1 MTPAV
6 SIRREAA
13 ISFVVNGVLSLAFFL
28 GVFGTAPRPLGWMAP
43 DNLALDFV
51 PQSIAVALMSALVP
65 ALIARKRL
73 GNAPALRPIL
83 IRAALFALAGA
94 VLGGFLAFSIGTAA
108 FPAIGWAMA
117 LMMKI
122 AYGGALGVLVATL
135 ALRPLVSSV
144 RDSISG
150 PWPCDRG

>member
-13 ISFVVNGVLSLAFFL
+13 ISFVINGVLSLAFFL

-94 VLGGFLAFSIGTAA
+94 VLGGFLAFSIGMAA

-122 AYGGALGVLVATL
+122 VYGGALGVLVATL
-135 ALRPLVSSV
+135 ALRQLVSSV
-144 RDSISG
+144 RTA
-150 PWPCDRG
+150 